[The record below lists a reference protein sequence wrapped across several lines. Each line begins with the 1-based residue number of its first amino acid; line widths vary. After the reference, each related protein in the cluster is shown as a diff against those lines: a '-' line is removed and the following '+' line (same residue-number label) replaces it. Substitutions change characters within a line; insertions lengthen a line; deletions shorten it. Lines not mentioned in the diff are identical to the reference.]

1 MPGGAAG
8 GDEFDD
14 GGEGTNEVYG
24 DSSQN
29 EVNIDSQ
36 ISLNMSLLD
45 TEKEKLFESE
55 LNSEYNYDHEVF
67 DYSN

>member
-1 MPGGAAG
+1 
-8 GDEFDD
+8 
-14 GGEGTNEVYG
+14 
-24 DSSQN
+24 
-29 EVNIDSQ
+29 
-36 ISLNMSLLD
+36 MSLLD